1 MPVTENLILGIKK
14 NPEYPYQQVLYQYLA
29 FLVNKNPIR
38 FHHAQAF
45 INMSVP
51 WNSQNSSYI

>member
-51 WNSQNSSYI
+51 